1 VTAAQDSAHRTI
13 PAHVPAE
20 LVRPIGL
27 TEGPEFLAAP
37 HAFMAGLHDTHP
49 PVFFSTS
56 EHASNAPRGAWL
68 LIKYEDVFFVLRH
81 PEIFTTAGAT
91 PFPRDPND
99 YFYMIPLEIDPP
111 HHRKYRAMIDPMVSP
126 RTVATMESAIRALAN
141 QLIDQFIDKDGCE
154 FTTDFGRPLPV
165 SVFLGLMGLPQ
176 DMRDTFVGW
185 AMGLLH
191 AQDRKVAEVCMRETV
206 AYLKQAIAEKKQ
218 KPDDSVLSQIV
229 YGNAAGEPLTPQE
242 VFGFTFFLFIAGL
255 DTVFATL
262 NNVFVWFALNPDRRR
277 EVIANPDNIDATVE
291 ELLRVFSVT
300 FSGRTLT
307 QDHELRGVRMKKG
320 DKITSILPA
329 ANYDP
334 AAFENPKEVNFRR
347 KRKPNLAFAGGVH
360 SCMGA
365 HLARLE
371 MKICITEFLRRIPD
385 FSLNGGTKI
394 EYWPGGVVGPKSV
407 PLCW

>member
-1 VTAAQDSAHRTI
+1 LAAAQDSAGSAL

-49 PVFFSTS
+49 PIFYSTS
-56 EHASNAPRGAWL
+56 KHASNAWL

-126 RTVATMESAIRALAN
+126 RTVATMESSIRALAN
-141 QLIDQFIDKDGCE
+141 QLIDRFIDQGGCE
-154 FTTDFGRPLPV
+154 FTTDLGRPLPV

-229 YGNAAGEPLTPQE
+229 HGNAAGEPLTPQE

-307 QDHELRGVRMKKG
+307 QDYELRGVRMKKG
-320 DKITSILPA
+320 DKITSILPS

-334 AAFENPKEVNFRR
+334 AAFENPKDVNFRR

-385 FSLNGGTKI
+385 FSLKEGTRI

>member
-1 VTAAQDSAHRTI
+1 VH
-13 PAHVPAE
+13 
-20 LVRPIGL
+20 G
-27 TEGPEFLAAP
+27 
-37 HAFMAGLHDTHP
+37 
-49 PVFFSTS
+49 
-56 EHASNAPRGAWL
+56 
-68 LIKYEDVFFVLRH
+68 K
-81 PEIFTTAGAT
+81 
-91 PFPRDPND
+91 
-99 YFYMIPLEIDPP
+99 
-111 HHRKYRAMIDPMVSP
+111 
-126 RTVATMESAIRALAN
+126 
-141 QLIDQFIDKDGCE
+141 
-154 FTTDFGRPLPV
+154 
-165 SVFLGLMGLPQ
+165 
-176 DMRDTFVGW
+176 
-185 AMGLLH
+185 
-191 AQDRKVAEVCMRETV
+191 
-206 AYLKQAIAEKKQ
+206 
-218 KPDDSVLSQIV
+218 
-229 YGNAAGEPLTPQE
+229 AAGEPLTPQE

-262 NNVFVWFALNPDRRR
+262 NNVFVWFAQNPDRRR
-277 EVIANPDNIDATVE
+277 EVLANPDNIDATVE

-307 QDHELRGVRMKKG
+307 QDYEMRGVKFKKG

-385 FSLNGGTKI
+385 FALKDGTKI

-407 PLCW
+407 PLIW

>member
-1 VTAAQDSAHRTI
+1 MAATI
-13 PAHVPAE
+13 PEHVPAE
-20 LVRPIGL
+20 LLRPIGL

-37 HAFMAGLHDTHP
+37 HAFMAGLHETHP
-49 PVFFSTS
+49 PIFYSTS
-56 EHASNAPRGAWL
+56 QHAGNAWMIINYDDA
-68 LIKYEDVFFVLRH
+68 FFVLRH
-81 PEIFTTAGAT
+81 PELFTTAGAT

-111 HHRKYRAMIDPMVSP
+111 HHRKYRAMIDPMISP
-126 RTVATMESAIRALAN
+126 KAVAAMEASIGKLAN
-141 QLIDQFIDKDGCE
+141 ALIDDFIDKRECE
-154 FTTDFGRPLPV
+154 FTTEFGRPLPV

-191 AQDRKVAEVCMRETV
+191 AQDRKIAETCMRETV
-206 AYLKQAIAEKKQ
+206 AYLKTAIAEKKH
-218 KPDDSVLSQIV
+218 KPDDSVLSAIV
-229 YGNAAGEPLTPQE
+229 HGKADGEVLTGQE

-262 NNVFVWFALNPDRRR
+262 NNVFRWLAQNPDRRR
-277 EVIANPDNIDATVE
+277 EIISSPDNIGGTVE

-307 QDHELRGVRMKKG
+307 QDYELHGVKLKKG

-334 AAFENPKEVNFRR
+334 GAFENPKQVNFRR
-347 KRKPNLAFAGGVH
+347 PRKPNLAFAGGVH

-371 MKICITEFLRRIPD
+371 MRICITEFLRRIPD
-385 FSLNGGTKI
+385 FQLKEGTKI
-394 EYWPGGVVGPKSV
+394 EYWPGGVVGPKVV
-407 PLCW
+407 PLTW

>member
-1 VTAAQDSAHRTI
+1 MATAQDSVNADI

-20 LVRPIGL
+20 LLRPIGL

-37 HAFMAGLHDTHP
+37 HAFMAALHDTHP
-49 PVFFSTS
+49 PIFFSTS
-56 EHASNAPRGAWL
+56 RHASNAWM

-111 HHRKYRAMIDPMVSP
+111 HHRKYRAMIDPMLSP
-126 RTVATMESAIRALAN
+126 RAVAAMEGSIRKLAN
-141 QLIDQFIDKDGCE
+141 QLIDQFIGKGGCE
-154 FTTDFGRPLPV
+154 FTTEFGRPLPV

-176 DMRDTFVGW
+176 NMRDIFVGW

-206 AYLKQAIAEKKQ
+206 AYLKEAIAEKKQ
-218 KPDDSVLSQIV
+218 RPDDSVLSEIV
-229 YGNAAGEPLTPQE
+229 HGKAAGEPLTPQE
-242 VFGFTFFLFIAGL
+242 IFGFTFFLFIAGL

-262 NNVFVWFALNPDRRR
+262 NNVFVWFAQNPDRRR
-277 EVIANPDNIDATVE
+277 EVIASPDNIDATVE

-307 QDHELRGVRMKKG
+307 QDYELRGVKFKKG
-320 DKITSILPA
+320 DRITSVLPA

-385 FSLNGGTKI
+385 FRLKDGTRI
-394 EYWPGGVVGPKSV
+394 EYWPGGVVGPKAV
-407 PLCW
+407 PLGW